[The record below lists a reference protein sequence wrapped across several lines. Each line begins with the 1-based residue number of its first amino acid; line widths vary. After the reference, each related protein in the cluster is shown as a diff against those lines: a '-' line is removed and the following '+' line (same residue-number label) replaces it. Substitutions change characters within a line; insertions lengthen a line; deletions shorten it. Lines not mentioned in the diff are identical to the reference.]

1 MRQPPRPGFL
11 AECKALCER
20 YDIPSS
26 IVLPINPKLC
36 LRDFAFYLK
45 LWIYDIAFQ
54 TDVAGVKDSQQA
66 STLAALFPP
75 DTTYSK
81 YCALDIM
88 TRVLN
93 GKDRELRTA
102 FLHNLTGASVLTNH
116 FVKRCRLCNFP
127 NPNLAHYIF
136 GCDQTDLEASQF
148 LQEVKQYIS
157 RVNPHLATEFDKAIT
172 NSDRE
177 TIQKIVFGANYA
189 LDGELFRKEK
199 SHSHCTVRICV
210 LTAKFFARVTA
221 RAEQVEV

>member
-1 MRQPPRPGFL
+1 
-11 AECKALCER
+11 
-20 YDIPSS
+20 
-26 IVLPINPKLC
+26 
-36 LRDFAFYLK
+36 
-45 LWIYDIAFQ
+45 
-54 TDVAGVKDSQQA
+54 
-66 STLAALFPP
+66 
-75 DTTYSK
+75 
-81 YCALDIM
+81 M

-136 GCDQTDLEASQF
+136 CCDQTDLEASQF
-148 LQEVKQYIS
+148 LKEVKQYIS

-199 SHSHCTVRICV
+199 SHSHCTDRICV